1 MRKQEHTFF
10 PPDSPLPA
18 SERTIGGTRYSY
30 FGLPLVPA
38 QAGRLRMDSVSVKPR
53 RTALFQST
61 SYMFRWQDRANS
73 PEICICGRPAHKIL
87 LPRYNLACL
96 KIAYLY
102 CFAWFTMEYRYGA
115 TSLCCNTRSN
125 SSSLKEYHAAERNR
139 ALRLSRCPLD
149 SAGRRG
155 PYSIRQARAK
165 AWPSLS
171 CMPRNLRDEFLNKS
185 FELRICCM
193 PVHGTHVFVL

>member
-1 MRKQEHTFF
+1 MSECVYCQFMRKQEHTFF

-38 QAGRLRMDSVSVKPR
+38 QAGRLRMDSVCVKPR

-73 PEICICGRPAHKIL
+73 PEICGCGRPAHKIL

-102 CFAWFTMEYRYGA
+102 CFAWFTMESSGGRI
-115 TSLCCNTRSN
+115 RPN
-125 SSSLKEYHAAERNR
+125 STK
-139 ALRLSRCPLD
+139 PM
-149 SAGRRG
+149 
-155 PYSIRQARAK
+155 K
-165 AWPSLS
+165 
-171 CMPRNLRDEFLNKS
+171 K
-185 FELRICCM
+185 
-193 PVHGTHVFVL
+193 FVLVWVVWVIRTFRGGVPKL